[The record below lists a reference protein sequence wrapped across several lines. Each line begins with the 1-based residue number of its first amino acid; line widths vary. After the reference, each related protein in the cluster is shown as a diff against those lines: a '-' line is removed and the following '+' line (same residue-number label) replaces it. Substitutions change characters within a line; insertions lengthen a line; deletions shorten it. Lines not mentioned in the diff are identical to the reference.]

1 MKRIILPSGM
11 TIDLDAVVWVST
23 LRMTDDGGMHMET
36 LVGFKSLALHDED
49 ALAFRRALGFIDH
62 VHVDASEKEKQA
74 QFAADI
80 AFMLHAKL
88 EDALIDEN
96 KSHQG
101 VSESNLFDRPA
112 LIEAGFARVNRRHP
126 RLIIITQKGID
137 HLKSML

>member
-1 MKRIILPSGM
+1 MNRIILPSGM
-11 TIDLDAVVWVST
+11 TIDLDAASWTST
-23 LRMTDDGGMHMET
+23 LRMADGEAQMT
-36 LVGFKSLALHDED
+36 VQVGGKSLILRGVD
-49 ALAFRRALGFIDH
+49 AHTFTRALMTTDH

-126 RLIIITQKGID
+126 RLIIITQRGID
-137 HLKSML
+137 HFKSML